1 MNSRA
6 KVLLVTDQLPGHH
19 IGLEKSGSAHYVTS
33 FITHFQRRGLEVVI
47 VLLRPRLDFVI
58 RRTADFPY
66 RVISPHLREFAGRI
80 VPNSPKPAL
89 ATLAWKAYS
98 KLPPLVQSGISTV
111 RLRAREA
118 RGFVHELGRFPS
130 PEERRFARTVAE
142 REQPDLVLYD
152 GLFNSCG
159 RLCAAS
165 HWLISH
171 DVKHERAAS
180 FAKRGFN
187 VLPSGFDEAAERS
200 LVSEIGNV
208 IAIQWDEAAAFK
220 ELAPG
225 CRVVVVPAPFEP
237 PARKQGSPVPF
248 RCAFVGSGSFHNVNG
263 VEWFLANCWPA
274 VRRAIPQASLDIF
287 GSVCVRLGHVPDG
300 VNLRGVVDDLGT
312 AYASAAA
319 VVVPLQVGSGLKIKL
334 VEALVYGCPVVTT
347 SVGAQG
353 LMGIEPRPFL
363 LADPPERFSAEIVR
377 LLQTPDLAA
386 SLRAA
391 SCRAAELFEPAA
403 AFSEFDAAA
412 GLLES
417 VKLAS

>member
-1 MNSRA
+1 MNHRA

-33 FITHFQRRGLEVVI
+33 FLTHFQRRGLEVVI

-58 RRTADFPY
+58 CRTADFPY
-66 RVISPHLREFAGRI
+66 RVISPQLREFAGRI
-80 VPNSPKPAL
+80 VPSSPKPPL
-89 ATLAWKAYS
+89 TTLAWKAYS
-98 KLPPLVQSGISTV
+98 KLPPLLQSGISSL
-111 RLRAREA
+111 RLRARKA

-130 PEERRFARTVAE
+130 PQERQFVRTVVE

-159 RLCAAS
+159 RLGAAP

-180 FAKRGFN
+180 FLRRGFN
-187 VLPSGFDEAAERS
+187 VLPAGFDEAAERS
-200 LVSEIGNV
+200 HISEIGNL
-208 IAIQWDEAAAFK
+208 IAIQWDEAEAFK

-225 CRVVVVPAPFEP
+225 CRVVVVPAPFET
-237 PARKQGSPVPF
+237 PASKQAEPVPF
-248 RCAFVGSGSFHNVNG
+248 RCAFIGSGSFHNVNG
-263 VEWFLANCWPA
+263 IEWFLAECWPA
-274 VRRAIPQASLDIF
+274 VRQALPQASLDIF
-287 GSVCVRLGHVPDG
+287 GSVCVRLGHVPEG
-300 VNLRGVVDDLGT
+300 VNLRGVVDDLGA

-319 VVVPLQVGSGLKIKL
+319 VIVPLHVGSGLKIKL
-334 VEALVYGCPVVTT
+334 VEALVYACPVVCT

-363 LADPPERFSAEIVR
+363 LADAPERFAAEIVR
-377 LLQTPDLAA
+377 LLQAPDLAA

-391 SCRAAELFEPAA
+391 ASHAAQLFEPAA
-403 AFSEFDAAA
+403 AFAEFDAAT
-412 GLLES
+412 GLQES
-417 VKLAS
+417 VPLAS